1 MTGRR
6 HLQCSHDKLSV
17 EQERNYNL
25 ISHVSPR
32 CRQLAIARMSDDEAT
47 EFYED
52 EDETFEFDGRPYLF
66 EPEYTEEE
74 LRERRER
81 REIERQRAEEAAASR
96 ATTQPRI
103 TGRWWCSCRC
113 CEIMPTDMECFCCKE
128 WDLLHRRSQDAR
140 CVTLAEG
147 FSSLLDLWVLEA
159 FFHVPKLNWA
169 RRPTPEGPDGH
180 LSTE

>member
-1 MTGRR
+1 
-6 HLQCSHDKLSV
+6 
-17 EQERNYNL
+17 
-25 ISHVSPR
+25 
-32 CRQLAIARMSDDEAT
+32 MSDDEAT